1 MNASS
6 TGGHNMTSEN
16 KEEIV
21 QEEKPTAQTA
31 PPPEVKEAPG
41 GKEATLAAASEEGQ
55 AQRKG
60 RLPRD
65 TYEEKAGRT
74 ARDGARWPPAVA
86 LLNLTGLGLGYLYA
100 RRWLRWMIHFLLTA
114 GLITTAFLTNGAS
127 RPGLWAAVLG
137 VWVMWMAFDGWRLA
151 RAAPAETTGR
161 RWLPVGIAVLILVL
175 EAAGLWGYRALGQ
188 RTFAEGMAAYWD
200 ADCRTAMQH
209 FDRVTTLYELT
220 LSPNVAAAD
229 AGIVECSLL
238 VFAGN
243 ARGQGEYAKAVDG
256 YATYLDLYPESVLI
270 IFARD
275 TLAAT
280 YGDWATHFR
289 KTQDYQTAIKK
300 YEVVL
305 SDYPETPAGK
315 QAAALAAE
323 TYAEWAAQLRE
334 GGKYSETV
342 EKHRI
347 VLSEYPDTPAGE
359 QAAALAAETYDEWA
373 AHLREDG
380 KYEEAIGK
388 YDIVLAKYADTPAA
402 KGARAAAA
410 ETYAEWAAQLRTDG
424 EYEEAIEKYQLI
436 SSEYSGTP
444 TAAEAQEPAAG
455 TYAEW
460 AAQLRESG
468 DYGAAIEKYDTVVGE
483 YPDTPAAAEVK
494 AKEVAAGTYAEW
506 AAQLRETGLYAT
518 AITKYQTI
526 LSEHPDTQAAKTAQ
540 AAIGGAYNDWGSQ
553 LHSQRKYIE
562 AMDRFTLTKE
572 ATDDP
577 DVVAAAEK
585 GYNEA
590 LWGLSQDRT
599 GEGKKVME
607 QALPGVC
614 DGEPADSPAVG
625 LAEDEPGKALFDGS
639 ELKLPSD
646 LKATSPGHF
655 RYAVCLETGTSVVQ
669 RCPYTG
675 GHTLVRQRRWWRVRV
690 RDTRT
695 ARVVAN
701 RTFNGSSPAACPFSR
716 SFWATVDYSTGS
728 PPSADQ
734 VIGWLQGVVR

>member
-1 MNASS
+1 MDVSS
-6 TGGHNMTSEN
+6 TGGHDMTSEN
-16 KEEIV
+16 MEAMPQKEM
-21 QEEKPTAQTA
+21 PTAQTA
-31 PPPEVKEAPG
+31 PPLEAEEAP
-41 GKEATLAAASEEGQ
+41 ESEDATLTTATEEGQ
-55 AQRKG
+55 EQRGG
-60 RLPRD
+60 RLPPNAR
-65 TYEEKAGRT
+65 EGKANQLL
-74 ARDGARWPPAVA
+74 RDGARWPPAVA
-86 LLNLTGLGLGYLYA
+86 LLNLTGTGLGYLYIK
-100 RRWLRWMIHFLLTA
+100 RWPRWLIHLVLTA
-114 GLITTAFLTNGAS
+114 GLIATASITNGAS
-127 RPGLWAAVLG
+127 RPGLWTAVLG
-137 VWVMWMAFDGWRLA
+137 AWVVWMAFDGWRLA
-151 RAAPAETTGR
+151 RATPLGGIAH
-161 RWLPVGIAVLILVL
+161 RWLPAGVAVLILVL

-238 VFAGN
+238 VFAEN
-243 ARGQGEYAKAVDG
+243 ARGQGEYAEAVDG

-270 IFARD
+270 IFVRD

-280 YGDWATHFR
+280 YGEWATHFR
-289 KTQDYQTAIKK
+289 KTQDYQVAIEK
-300 YEVVL
+300 YQVVL
-305 SDYPETPAGK
+305 SDYPETPDGK

-323 TYAEWAAQLRE
+323 TYAEWAVQLRE
-334 GGKYSETV
+334 GGKYAETV

-347 VLSEYPDTPAGE
+347 VLSEYPDTPAGGR
-359 QAAALAAETYDEWA
+359 AAVLAAETYDEWA

-380 KYEEAIGK
+380 KCEEAIGK
-388 YDIVLAKYADTPAA
+388 YDIVLGEYADTPAA

-410 ETYAEWAAQLRTDG
+410 ETYAEWAAQLRRDG

-436 SSEYSGTP
+436 SGEYSGTP
-444 TAAEAQEPAAG
+444 TAAEAREPAAG

-468 DYGAAIEKYDTVVGE
+468 DYGAAIEKYDIVVGE

-494 AKEVAAGTYAEW
+494 EQEAVAGTYAEW

-518 AITKYQTI
+518 AITKYQAI
-526 LSEHPDTQAAKTAQ
+526 LSEHPDTQPAKTAQ
-540 AAIGGAYNDWGSQ
+540 AAIGQTYNDWGSQ

-562 AMDRFTLTKE
+562 AMDRFTLAKE

-577 DVVAAAEK
+577 DVVAAAEE
-585 GYNEA
+585 GYDEA

-639 ELKLPSD
+639 EFKLPSD

-701 RTFNGSSPAACPFSR
+701 RTFNGPSPAACPFSR